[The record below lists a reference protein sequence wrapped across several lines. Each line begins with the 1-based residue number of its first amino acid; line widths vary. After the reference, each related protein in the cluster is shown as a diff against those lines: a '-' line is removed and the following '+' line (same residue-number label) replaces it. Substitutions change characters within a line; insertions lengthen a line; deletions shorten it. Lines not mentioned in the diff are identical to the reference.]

1 MALTRRKYGIQCFL
15 TEKGRFLN
23 RFLRAMTPSFLVLGD
38 NCCTFA
44 EKSKI
49 EDFGENENNKEY
61 IFKKICIEEDS
72 IDCCNRHDSGSE

>member
-1 MALTRRKYGIQCFL
+1 
-15 TEKGRFLN
+15 
-23 RFLRAMTPSFLVLGD
+23 MTPSFLVLGD

-49 EDFGENENNKEY
+49 EDIGENENNKEY
-61 IFKKICIEEDS
+61 IFNKICIEEDS